1 MEIAGALVKLGQQSV
16 VDGKLQCWFEEN
28 CSEAWQSFQDSIE
41 GVAPGAELGWD
52 MQSVENLLCG
62 VRKTAPYGVEMMRTA
77 VDTVQGNK
85 WKPNPV
91 TDAEWRETYGGSR
104 VRT

>member
-1 MEIAGALVKLGQQSV
+1 
-16 VDGKLQCWFEEN
+16 
-28 CSEAWQSFQDSIE
+28 
-41 GVAPGAELGWD
+41 

-62 VRKTAPYGVEMMRTA
+62 VRKTAPHGVEMMRTA